1 MARARF
7 FISAHELS
15 APAPTTKAL
24 QMKHLFPPIVVL
36 ALACT
41 SAWAQDEKPAGCL
54 VAHFKGMSLRTNDA
68 AQRAKLAE
76 DWLRKFIGS
85 CNKEQIAAI
94 KSNSPDWLG
103 TAHTHDINMIID
115 ASFETIAKSNPSQ
128 IAGLYESLAKERKS
142 TTEVVSSGVPRAPVV
157 QSAPV
162 SLPPIGGL
170 NYGNIAAPGSTVG
183 TQNSLVNNAPIRVPS
198 DPTSITAAPKTN

>member
-1 MARARF
+1 MRESHF
-7 FISAHELS
+7 FRQPEDPRPCTHTESL
-15 APAPTTKAL
+15 L
-24 QMKHLFPPIVVL
+24 MKHLITAIAAL
-36 ALACT
+36 TLACT
-41 SAWAQDEKPAGCL
+41 TAWAQDDKPAGCL

-68 AQRAKLAE
+68 SQRAKLAE
-76 DWLRKFIGS
+76 EWLRKFIGS

-115 ASFETIAKSNPSQ
+115 ASFETIAKNNPSQ

-142 TTEVVSSGVPRAPVV
+142 TTEVVSSGVARAPVV
-157 QSAPV
+157 QAAPV

-198 DPTSITAAPKTN
+198 DPTSVTAAPRTN

>member
-1 MARARF
+1 
-7 FISAHELS
+7 
-15 APAPTTKAL
+15 
-24 QMKHLFPPIVVL
+24 MKHLITSFTALVL
-36 ALACT
+36 ACA
-41 SAWAQDEKPAGCL
+41 SAWAQDDKPAGCL

-76 DWLRKFIGS
+76 EWLRKFIGI

-142 TTEVVSSGVPRAPVV
+142 STETVSSGVARAPVV
-157 QSAPV
+157 QAAPGGA
-162 SLPPIGGL
+162 PPIGSL

-183 TQNSLVNNAPIRVPS
+183 TQNSMINNAPIKAPS
-198 DPTSITAAPKTN
+198 DTASGNLTPKTN

>member
-1 MARARF
+1 LDGENWV
-7 FISAHELS
+7 FIYRRGILACNHNESL
-15 APAPTTKAL
+15 L
-24 QMKHLFPPIVVL
+24 MKHLITSMAAL
-36 ALACT
+36 TLACT
-41 SAWAQDEKPAGCL
+41 TAWAQDDKPPGCL

-115 ASFETIAKSNPSQ
+115 ASFETIAKNNPSQ

-142 TTEVVSSGVPRAPVV
+142 SNETVSSGVARAPVV

-162 SLPPIGGL
+162 NAPPVGSL

-183 TQNSLVNNAPIRVPS
+183 TQNSTVNNGTIKVPS
-198 DPTSITAAPKTN
+198 DAASSSAAAKTN

>member
-1 MARARF
+1 M
-7 FISAHELS
+7 
-15 APAPTTKAL
+15 TKAL

-41 SAWAQDEKPAGCL
+41 STWAQDDKPAGCL

-115 ASFETIAKSNPSQ
+115 ASFETMAKSNPSQ

-142 TTEVVSSGVPRAPVV
+142 STEVVSSGVPRAPVV
-157 QSAPV
+157 QSAPA

-198 DPTSITAAPKTN
+198 EPTSVTAAPKTN

>member
-1 MARARF
+1 MTSRPCTHTE
-7 FISAHELS
+7 SL
-15 APAPTTKAL
+15 L
-24 QMKHLFPPIVVL
+24 MKHLFPPIVAL

-41 SAWAQDEKPAGCL
+41 SAWAQDDKPAGCL

-76 DWLRKFIGS
+76 EWLRKFIGS

-115 ASFETIAKSNPSQ
+115 ASFETIAKNNPSQ

-142 TTEVVSSGVPRAPVV
+142 TTEVVSSGVARAPVV
-157 QSAPV
+157 QAAPV

-198 DPTSITAAPKTN
+198 DPTSVTAAPRTN

>member
-1 MARARF
+1 M
-7 FISAHELS
+7 
-15 APAPTTKAL
+15 TKAL

-36 ALACT
+36 ALACA
-41 SAWAQDEKPAGCL
+41 SVWAQDDKPAGCL
-54 VAHFKGMSLRTNDA
+54 VAHFKGLSLRTNDA

-115 ASFETIAKSNPSQ
+115 ASFETIAKNNPSQ

-157 QSAPV
+157 QSAPA
-162 SLPPIGGL
+162 SLPPHWRLELRQHCRTGQHGGHTKQH
-170 NYGNIAAPGSTVG
+170 G
-183 TQNSLVNNAPIRVPS
+183 Q
-198 DPTSITAAPKTN
+198 

>member
-1 MARARF
+1 
-7 FISAHELS
+7 
-15 APAPTTKAL
+15 
-24 QMKHLFPPIVVL
+24 MKHLITSMAAL
-36 ALACT
+36 TLACT
-41 SAWAQDEKPAGCL
+41 TAWAQDDKPPGCL

-115 ASFETIAKSNPSQ
+115 ASFETMAKSNPSQ

-142 TTEVVSSGVPRAPVV
+142 SNETVSSGVARAPVV
-157 QSAPV
+157 QNAPANA
-162 SLPPIGGL
+162 PPIGSL

-183 TQNSLVNNAPIRVPS
+183 TQNSTVNNAAIKVPG
-198 DPTSITAAPKTN
+198 DAASSSAATKTN

>member
-1 MARARF
+1 
-7 FISAHELS
+7 
-15 APAPTTKAL
+15 
-24 QMKHLFPPIVVL
+24 MKHLNTPIVVL
-36 ALACT
+36 ALACA
-41 SAWAQDEKPAGCL
+41 SVWAQDDKPAGCL

-115 ASFETIAKSNPSQ
+115 ASFETIAKNNPSQ

-142 TTEVVSSGVPRAPVV
+142 TTEVVSSGVARAPVV
-157 QSAPV
+157 QAAPV

-198 DPTSITAAPKTN
+198 DPTSVTAAPRTN

>member
-1 MARARF
+1 MTSRPCPHTE
-7 FISAHELS
+7 SL
-15 APAPTTKAL
+15 L
-24 QMKHLFPPIVVL
+24 MKHLITSFTALV
-36 ALACT
+36 LACT
-41 SAWAQDEKPAGCL
+41 SAWAQDDKPAGCL

-103 TAHTHDINMIID
+103 TAHTHDINKIID
-115 ASFETIAKSNPSQ
+115 ASIETIAKHNPSQ

-142 TTEVVSSGVPRAPVV
+142 TTEVVSSGVARAPVV

-162 SLPPIGGL
+162 NAPPIGGL

-198 DPTSITAAPKTN
+198 DPTSVTAAPKTN

>member
-1 MARARF
+1 
-7 FISAHELS
+7 
-15 APAPTTKAL
+15 
-24 QMKHLFPPIVVL
+24 MKHLFPPIVAL

-41 SAWAQDEKPAGCL
+41 SAWAQDDKPAGCL

-115 ASFETIAKSNPSQ
+115 ASFETMAKSNPSQ

-142 TTEVVSSGVPRAPVV
+142 STEVVSSGVPRAPVV
-157 QSAPV
+157 QSAPA

-198 DPTSITAAPKTN
+198 DPTSVTAAPKTN

>member
-1 MARARF
+1 M
-7 FISAHELS
+7 
-15 APAPTTKAL
+15 TKAL
-24 QMKHLFPPIVVL
+24 QMKHLFPPIVAL

-115 ASFETIAKSNPSQ
+115 ASFETMAKSNPSQ

-142 TTEVVSSGVPRAPVV
+142 STEVVSSGVPRAPVV
-157 QSAPV
+157 QSAPA

-198 DPTSITAAPKTN
+198 DPTSVTAAPKTN

>member
-1 MARARF
+1 
-7 FISAHELS
+7 
-15 APAPTTKAL
+15 
-24 QMKHLFPPIVVL
+24 MKHLITAIV
-36 ALACT
+36 ALTLVSTTAR
-41 SAWAQDEKPAGCL
+41 AQDDKPAGCL

-76 DWLRKFIGS
+76 EWLRKFIGS

-115 ASFETIAKSNPSQ
+115 ASFETIAKNNPSQ

-142 TTEVVSSGVPRAPVV
+142 STETVSSGVARAPVV
-157 QSAPV
+157 QAAPGGV
-162 SLPPIGGL
+162 PPIGSL

-183 TQNSLVNNAPIRVPS
+183 TQNSTINNAPIKAPS
-198 DPTSITAAPKTN
+198 DTTSANLTPKTN